1 MATAKVRSRHVSS
14 SSSST
19 ESVNSIPISDDDGT
33 DSLPP
38 IILDAKPDKKSK
50 SGKKSEK
57 KSEKSSEKSSDKKSE
72 ENGAKRKT
80 KKKVPPPRPA
90 APPPPEVIQKIVATN
105 SVDIEDKCTIL
116 ITPNQGPML

>member
-19 ESVNSIPISDDDGT
+19 ESVNPIPISDDDGT

-50 SGKKSEK
+50 SGKKSDK